1 MTVKPRGIVFDAD
14 DVPALAEFWH
24 QATEYEVKTSGE
36 GFAQLVPKGIGLR
49 HIFVFKTPEGKT
61 GKNRCHI
68 DFETDDRETEVER
81 LVSAGAMKVAD
92 HMREG
97 FKWTVMQDPE
107 GNEFC
112 VASQGGE

>member
-1 MTVKPRGIVFDAD
+1 MTVRPSGIVFDAD
-14 DVPALAEFWH
+14 DVPALAEFWR

-36 GFAQLVPKGIGLR
+36 LFAHLVPQGIDLK
-49 HIFVFKTPEGKT
+49 HIFVFKVPEGKT
-61 GKNRCHI
+61 AKNRCHI
-68 DFETDDRETEVER
+68 DFETDDREAEVER

-97 FKWTVMQDPE
+97 FNWTVLQDPE

-112 VASQGGE
+112 VSSQTGK